1 MIYKIIMQFNDLQKL
16 IEKLSKDFNV
26 LFFDNSLYICSKDF
40 KNVSLNKIKKI
51 LSTDN
56 VFLISLNETNLNNE
70 SNYVKDWCMG
80 HFIESDIR
88 KFEQNE
94 QQLLK
99 EYMNCL
105 DDCEKQLQEII
116 EKGG

>member
-1 MIYKIIMQFNDLQKL
+1 MIYKIIMEFDDLQNL

-26 LFFDNSLYICSKDF
+26 LFFDKALYICSKKF
-40 KNVSLNKIKKI
+40 KNISLANIRKI

-56 VFLISLNETNLNNE
+56 AFLISMDETNLKNE
-70 SNYVKDWCMG
+70 SNYVRDWCMG
-80 HFIESDIR
+80 YFIESDIK

-99 EYMNCL
+99 EYMKCL